1 MTMVKVLVLD
11 DPVTKMQFV
20 LSALQE
26 FFGNSKPEA
35 WQTTLRCHLNGEA
48 VCAIYWNPAEADH
61 FVAAA
66 TEFARWHG
74 HPLSFV
80 TRPIRDWERVA
91 GYIFAMVIK
100 IAPNY
105 R

>member
-1 MTMVKVLVLD
+1 MTMVKVLVVD
-11 DPVTKMQFV
+11 DPVTTMQFV
-20 LSALQE
+20 VSALQE
-26 FFGNSKPEA
+26 FFGQSKPEA

-48 VCAIYWNPAEADH
+48 LCAIYQNPAEADH
-61 FVAAA
+61 LVVAA
-66 TEFARWHG
+66 TEFARRHG

-80 TRPIRDWERVA
+80 ARPIPNWERVA
-91 GYIFAMVIK
+91 GCIFAMVMK